1 MLVASRD
8 VLHRSLG
15 LSDVISAVETK
26 QPGIVIG
33 TAETKLS
40 DNFGRDC
47 AERNAVRSVSEG
59 VERLRAVRHGPDVRK
74 SVPSLAEGTSPH
86 ERRFGCQGRQP
97 CRELFLEPA
106 HPAWHEMVA
115 QSGVFE
121 RRIRA
126 ADHYAPVFR
135 GTHV

>member
-1 MLVASRD
+1 MLAASRD

-33 TAETKLS
+33 TAQAKLS
-40 DNFGRDC
+40 DDFGRDR
-47 AERNAVRSVSEG
+47 AERNAVRSVSQG

-74 SVPSLAEGTSPH
+74 SVLSLTEGTTPH
-86 ERRFGCQGRQP
+86 ERCFRRQCRQP

-115 QSGVFE
+115 QSGAF
-121 RRIRA
+121 
-126 ADHYAPVFR
+126 
-135 GTHV
+135 